1 MKNQDLKSAFSDLS
15 TPLIADACMRLGI
28 PIRVCPPGI
37 RATPAAGSRITGRAL
52 PVKHYGSVDI
62 FLEAMGTAENDD
74 VLVID
79 NKGRMDEACIGDLI
93 VLEAQA
99 CGLAGIVVW
108 GCHRDTPDLLEIG
121 LPVFSYGTC
130 PTGPQRLD
138 ARDPDALSRAL
149 FDTCNVSNEDIVFGD
164 LDGVLFVPHKA
175 AGEVIS
181 TARGI
186 WQTERLQA
194 EKIRAGEKLRNQ
206 LRFDKYLHKRSEDP
220 AYTFR
225 KHLREIGG
233 AIEE

>member
-1 MKNQDLKSAFSDLS
+1 MNNQDLKSAFSDLS
-15 TPLIADACMRLGI
+15 TPLIADACIRLGI
-28 PIRVCPPGI
+28 PIRICPPGI
-37 RATPAAGSRITGRAL
+37 RAVSAAGSRIVGRVL

-62 FLEAMGTAENDD
+62 FLEAMGTAENGD

-108 GCHRDTPDLLEIG
+108 GCHRDTPDLIKIG
-121 LPVFSYGTC
+121 LPVFSYNTC
-130 PTGPQRLD
+130 AAGPQRLD
-138 ARDPDALSRAL
+138 PPDPDALTRAR
-149 FDTCNVSNEDIVFGD
+149 FDACNVSKEDIVFGD

-175 AGEVIS
+175 VGEVIS
-181 TARGI
+181 TARAI

-194 EKIRAGEKLRNQ
+194 EKIRAGKKLRDQ
-206 LRFDKYLHKRSEDP
+206 LLFDKYLQKRSKDP